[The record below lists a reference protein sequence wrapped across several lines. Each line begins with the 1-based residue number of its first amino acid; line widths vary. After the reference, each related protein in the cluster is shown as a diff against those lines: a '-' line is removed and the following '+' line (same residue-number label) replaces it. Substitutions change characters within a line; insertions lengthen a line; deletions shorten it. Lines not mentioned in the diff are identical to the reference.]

1 MKGSEGVA
9 DTQAALNT
17 LFEALLTLCRTTSS
31 FAPFMTETIY
41 QRLRPFIPEGAAAA
55 GDDTRSVHFLSFPEP
70 KAAYADEKVQVA
82 VRRLL
87 AVINVGR
94 KLREEKGLDLKVR
107 ITSSSC
113 FLSRQRAD
121 SDALLYRRRRCRS

>member
-1 MKGSEGVA
+1 MKGSEGIA
-9 DTQAALNT
+9 DTKAALNT

-41 QRLRPFIPEGAAAA
+41 QRLLPFIPASSTKGE
-55 GDDTRSVHFLSFPEP
+55 DTRSVHFLSFPEP
-70 KAAYADEKVQVA
+70 KAAYADEKVQIA

-94 KLREEKGLDLKVR
+94 KLREEKGLDLKVCLLFHR
-107 ITSSSC
+107 
-113 FLSRQRAD
+113 LSAP
-121 SDALLYRRRRCRS
+121 SDIPSY